1 MEDCTIWGTGVLG
14 TCIVCN
20 KISDQSN
27 SDQEGHE
34 EVVKEAMLKQ
44 QEREAHGPEER

>member
-1 MEDCTIWGTGVLG
+1 MEDNTIWGMGVLG

-20 KISDQSN
+20 KTSDQSN

-34 EVVKEAMLKQ
+34 EAVKEAMLKQ
-44 QEREAHGPEER
+44 QEGEAHGTE